1 MIEEL
6 FRVLKPGGCYLEC
19 DYIATSQ
26 AMEDAAM
33 DECAR
38 RRARDNVPADAFV
51 HFDTPLTLAHEM
63 QCLREAG
70 FGSVELVGFL
80 EGDGHT
86 AMVRALK

>member
-1 MIEEL
+1 M
-6 FRVLKPGGCYLEC
+6 RRALKPGGCYLEC

-33 DECAR
+33 AECAR

-63 QCLREAG
+63 QCLSESG
-70 FGSVELVGFL
+70 FSCVELLGCL
-80 EGDGHT
+80 EGDDHT
-86 AMVRALK
+86 AMLRAVR

>member
-1 MIEEL
+1 MAE
-6 FRVLKPGGCYLEC
+6 Y
-19 DYIATSQ
+19 
-26 AMEDAAM
+26 
-33 DECAR
+33 AR

-86 AMVRALK
+86 AMLQGAQIGSWAYKSAPEYHTAFRALVSNVWEIT